1 MSRVDI
7 IQTLQERRKKLKSIA
22 FLLATLCLIV
32 GCVQEPINP
41 IEQYDLLNLKWYENY
56 PGEKRVDVDSG
67 LIWTMAYLGADL
79 SPGIFEKSCE
89 WTSEN
94 VLHFDLNDSGFDT
107 EAIEVLK
114 KMIRVLK
121 RSEEYKVNGVI
132 DIGRFVSLM
141 LLSSP
146 NYYAITGVPKN
157 LEAFIGASQFRTKK
171 TLLLKST
178 ISITPRMIETP
189 KLDQRLVEI
198 SFVAH
203 EGELSVDSSS
213 FITKEFEVVDIM
225 NNGFPRFA
233 VYDSDGNLK
242 LGADR
247 TYSFGG
253 KPSKCLWCH
262 ESIFNPSFIEQEGV
276 LGYQSRDDFNDEVIE
291 WNTWLSEWRE
301 SLNTQVN
308 LFNPKQHQLAELLYL
323 GFMQPSAERLSHEW
337 GISES
342 EVLVIISG
350 LPSFDSDEHD
360 FMTNRY
366 SRKEVDLLAPFRTVA
381 VSDNIRE
388 TGGYN
393 PDFTIE

>member
-1 MSRVDI
+1 MTAMVI
-7 IQTLQERRKKLKSIA
+7 
-22 FLLATLCLIV
+22 
-32 GCVQEPINP
+32 
-41 IEQYDLLNLKWYENY
+41 LNW
-56 PGEKRVDVDSG
+56 
-67 LIWTMAYLGADL
+67 
-79 SPGIFEKSCE
+79 
-89 WTSEN
+89 
-94 VLHFDLNDSGFDT
+94 
-107 EAIEVLK
+107 
-114 KMIRVLK
+114 
-121 RSEEYKVNGVI
+121 
-132 DIGRFVSLM
+132 
-141 LLSSP
+141 
-146 NYYAITGVPKN
+146 
-157 LEAFIGASQFRTKK
+157 
-171 TLLLKST
+171 
-178 ISITPRMIETP
+178 
-189 KLDQRLVEI
+189 
-198 SFVAH
+198 
-203 EGELSVDSSS
+203 
-213 FITKEFEVVDIM
+213 
-225 NNGFPRFA
+225 
-233 VYDSDGNLK
+233 
-242 LGADR
+242 GADR

-291 WNTWLSEWRE
+291 WNTRLSEWRE
-301 SLNTQVN
+301 SLNTEVN

>member
-7 IQTLQERRKKLKSIA
+7 TQTLQERRKKLKSIA
-22 FLLATLCLIV
+22 FSLATLCLIV

-41 IEQYDLLNLKWYENY
+41 IEQYDMLNLKWYENY
-56 PGEKRVDVDSG
+56 PGERRVDVDSG

-79 SPGIFEKSCE
+79 SPGTFEKSSE

-94 VLHFDLNDSGFDT
+94 ILHFDLNDSGFDS

-121 RSEEYKVNGVI
+121 GSQEYKVNGAI

-157 LEAFIGASQFRTKK
+157 LEQFIGASQFRAKK
-171 TLLLKST
+171 ALLLEST
-178 ISITPRMIETP
+178 ISITSRMIETP
-189 KLDQRLVEI
+189 KPDQGLVEI

-203 EGELSVDSSS
+203 EGELSADSSS
-213 FITKEFEVVDIM
+213 FITEEFEVVDIM
-225 NNGFPRFA
+225 TNGLLRFA
-233 VYDSDGNLK
+233 IYDSDGNLK

-247 TYSFGG
+247 TYSAGG

-276 LGYQSRDDFNDEVIE
+276 LGYQSRDVFNDEVIE
-291 WNTWLSEWRE
+291 WNTRLEEWRE
-301 SLNTQVN
+301 SLNTEVN

-342 EVLVIISG
+342 EVLEIISG
-350 LPSFDSDEHD
+350 LPTFDSDEHD

-366 SRKEVDLLAPFRTVA
+366 SRKEVDLLAPFQTVD